1 MVIVDSDVWSEAL
14 RSKREE
20 SRSVSALRR
29 LIEEEAVIMIG
40 PIRQEVLSG
49 IREVEQYEKIR
60 EIMRSFPSQK
70 LDEPLF
76 ELAASLFNLCRG
88 KGVQGSHSDYL
99 ICACAIEW
107 KAQILTKDEDFKRYA
122 KYIPLELYAE

>member
-20 SRSVSALRR
+20 SKSVIALRK

-49 IREVEQYEKIR
+49 IRELERYEKIK
-60 EIMRSFPSQK
+60 EIMRSFPSRK
-70 LDEPLF
+70 IEESLF
-76 ELAASLFNLCRG
+76 EMAASFFNLCRG
-88 KGVQGSHSDYL
+88 KGIQGSHTDYL

-107 KAQILTKDEDFKRYA
+107 KAQILTKDDDYKRYS
-122 KYIPLELYAE
+122 KYLPIELHA